1 MNLNPVGGII
11 EAVGKVADD
20 LFTSDDERN
29 RADIEAMKVGL
40 DAARVDAELIKG
52 QQAINVEEAKS
63 TSVWV
68 AGWRPGLGWV
78 GVAAMAYQFLLF
90 PLLTWAWAWMQAMLW
105 VPKTVSPPPMLDTNA
120 LMVLITGMLGI
131 AGTRTFEKVRGVSTR
146 KAE

>member
-78 GVAAMAYQFLLF
+78 GVAAMAYQFLIF
-90 PLLTWAWAWMQAMLW
+90 PLLTWAWAWMQAGKW
-105 VPKTVSPPPMLDTNA
+105 VPMTVNPPPMLNTEA